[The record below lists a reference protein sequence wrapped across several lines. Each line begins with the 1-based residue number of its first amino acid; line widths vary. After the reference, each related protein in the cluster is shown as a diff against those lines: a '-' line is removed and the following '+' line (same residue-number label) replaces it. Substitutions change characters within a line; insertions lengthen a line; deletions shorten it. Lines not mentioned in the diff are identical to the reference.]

1 MRKTWAVVKREF
13 GSFVGTKAYLLGTLF
28 GPLALLVLMTLPPL
42 LENASEPGE
51 RQIVVVDSG
60 DRPAAREIAAE
71 LAPAAGDP
79 EVASF
84 RTEIAR
90 ATETTEPLADLRR
103 RVLFGELDGYVILP
117 DSPEGAIVYEGRPGD
132 FQAIARLRAA
142 AERTVQRERL
152 VAAGIDP
159 DDVDRALAPVPFESR
174 VIGPAIDRGEP
185 SDRHV
190 AAVFY
195 LNTMM
200 YIVIL
205 LYGISVLRSVQEEKE
220 RRVVEVLL
228 SSLRPW
234 QLMTGKVVGIGAAG
248 LLQVAIWIAFAAI
261 AVTLGD
267 EILVQMGLTPPTLPP
282 LPASLAVVVLLFF
295 AGGYFLYASLYA
307 ALGAMAASW
316 QDAQN
321 LQFPALIILMAAFF
335 TTFPVTESPESD
347 LAVVT
352 SLIPFTSPLIVPA
365 RSALGAMA
373 WPDLVLPL
381 AFLVLG
387 CVVLLWIAGRV
398 FRVTILATGSRPTPR
413 RLWRWLRT
421 G

>member
-13 GSFVGTKAYLLGTLF
+13 GSFAGTKAYLLGTLF

-42 LENASEPGE
+42 LENASDAGE
-51 RQIVVVDSG
+51 RRIVVVDSG
-60 DRPAAREIAAE
+60 AGPAAREVAAA
-71 LAPAAGDP
+71 LAPEAGDA
-79 EVASF
+79 EVAGF
-84 RTEIAR
+84 RAEIAEAR
-90 ATETTEPLADLRR
+90 EPGHHEELRR
-103 RVLFGELDGYVILP
+103 RVLLGELDGYVILP
-117 DSPEGAIVYEGRPGD
+117 DDPEGAIVYEGRPGD

-142 AERTVQRERL
+142 AERAVQRERL

-159 DDVDRALAPVPFESR
+159 DAVDRALAPVPFESR
-174 VIGPAIDRGEP
+174 VIGPAIDAGEP

-248 LLQVAIWIAFAAI
+248 LLQVAIWIAFAAVAI
-261 AVTLGD
+261 TWGD
-267 EILVQMGLTPPTLPP
+267 EILLRLGLAPPELPP
-282 LPASLAVVVLLFF
+282 LPASLALVVLLFF

-335 TTFPVTESPESD
+335 TTFPVTESPESG
-347 LAVVT
+347 LAVAT

-365 RSALGAMA
+365 RSALGATA
-373 WPDLVLPL
+373 WTDLVLPL

-387 CVVLLWIAGRV
+387 CAALLWIAGRV
-398 FRVTILATGSRPTPR
+398 FRVTILATGTRPTPR